1 MKKFDKTPTTLT
13 KEPIAMTGAVV
24 GFKYKDG
31 VILAADT
38 QGSYGSMARFKNI
51 TRIHRVAPT
60 TAMATG
66 GELSDFQEI
75 KRILDEKHEHDLIQ
89 DDGTLFYQ
97 PHDYAHFL
105 ARKHYQRRNK
115 GDPLWNNTVMGGV
128 SSTGEKYLAVMDL
141 FGNIIEGDHHVTGTG
156 HYFCNVLIANN
167 WREDMSFEEA
177 KELVDNCFKV
187 LFIFNCGSF
196 RMRNKESIV
205 SITSWVSLRLEK
217 SIKVPERTF
226 NIAVCLHLFETHL
239 NQNFNEL
246 SSCFHEEMQ
255 ISVFNFKSFSFW
267 IEFLEL
273 LLLPRSICY
282 HCACEL
288 CHKFSFNRS
297 ILFAFCDQKV
307 GF

>member
-60 TAMATG
+60 TAMASG

-177 KELVDNCFKV
+177 KELVDNCFRV
-187 LFIFNCGSF
+187 LFYRDKTMTEHIQICAVTKDGVN
-196 RMRNKESIV
+196 V
-205 SITSWVSLRLEK
+205 SEPYTIQGKWDYEAFVKNTN
-217 SIKVPERTF
+217 ER
-226 NIAVCLHLFETHL
+226 VRDML
-239 NQNFNEL
+239 
-246 SSCFHEEMQ
+246 
-255 ISVFNFKSFSFW
+255 V
-267 IEFLEL
+267 
-273 LLLPRSICY
+273 R
-282 HCACEL
+282 
-288 CHKFSFNRS
+288 
-297 ILFAFCDQKV
+297 
-307 GF
+307 